1 MRKITLISLI
11 GMWTMSVTASLA
23 QVSTF
28 PQPPPLAPPSE
39 QATHSPSTPA
49 APGSS
54 TQGAGSNSEGPAS
67 PSPSANTPSANSAQA
82 APVSAATLTSMEALD
97 DKNHLEVGDT
107 ISFRVIEDR
116 DDAVTRIVTDTGE
129 VDFPYIGRLKVQGKT
144 CHQVAIELKR
154 LLEVDYYKRATVIVG
169 LDLILGQ
176 EKTKHDL
183 AWVIGEVHE
192 EGPQELSKIQP
203 MTVSQVILKA
213 GGFSEYADQRKV
225 RIIHRATL
233 SSTPVANELS
243 DISKAK
249 DGQTI
254 DVKAVFDGR
263 STIDPVIKPD
273 DYIIVPKRFVNL

>member
-1 MRKITLISLI
+1 MKTITLISLI
-11 GMWTMSVTASLA
+11 GMWAMSAAASLA

-28 PQPPPLAPPSE
+28 PQPPPLAPPTEHTSE
-39 QATHSPSTPA
+39 QAPKNPSDMS
-49 APGSS
+49 APSASGSS
-54 TQGAGSNSEGPAS
+54 TQGVSSNSGDSAS
-67 PSPSANTPSANSAQA
+67 VNTSKT

-97 DKNHLEVGDT
+97 DKNLLQVGDT

-129 VDFPYIGRLKVQGKT
+129 VDFPYIGRLKVEGKT

-183 AWVIGEVHE
+183 AWVIGEVRM
-192 EGPQELSKIQP
+192 EGSQELSKLQP
-203 MTVSQVILKA
+203 MTVSQVILRA

-225 RIIHRATL
+225 RIIHRSSL
-233 SSTPVANELS
+233 SSTPTADALS
-243 DISKAK
+243 EISKAR

-254 DVKAVFDGR
+254 DVKAVFDGK
-263 STIDPVIKPD
+263 STIDPIIKAD